1 MAAKTQC
8 PRCGHEID
16 RWGKFRDG
24 DYLELLHDYF
34 ALEARERAALRDCA
48 ELRETTERL
57 HFLVQHLVAPSPEQI
72 ELMGLRA
79 QLAELV
85 PAEPDYDPFA
95 EEAK

>member
-8 PRCGHEID
+8 PRCGHAID

-57 HFLVQHLVAPSPEQI
+57 HFLMRHLVAPSAEQI
-72 ELMGLRA
+72 ELIGLRA
-79 QLAELV
+79 LLAECLK
-85 PAEPDYDPFA
+85 PDYDPFA
-95 EEAK
+95 EEPK